1 MHICG
6 IQISATDEPI
16 CRVRVE
22 TANVEDKH
30 MDTKGEKG
38 DGWGGMNWDLGID
51 VYTLHTHTHT
61 HTHTLIAD

>member
-1 MHICG
+1 
-6 IQISATDEPI
+6 
-16 CRVRVE
+16 
-22 TANVEDKH
+22 

-61 HTHTLIAD
+61 HTHSLIAD